1 MMTNLN
7 NYDIIIENAQKEYF
21 SMLDT
26 QTKNNW
32 DVPKY
37 SKKEIERAGQVIIKS
52 NASTEEMAK
61 AIAVLNIERSISELF
76 C

>member
-1 MMTNLN
+1 MMTTLN

-32 DVPKY
+32 DVPK
-37 SKKEIERAGQVIIKS
+37 
-52 NASTEEMAK
+52 
-61 AIAVLNIERSISELF
+61 
-76 C
+76 